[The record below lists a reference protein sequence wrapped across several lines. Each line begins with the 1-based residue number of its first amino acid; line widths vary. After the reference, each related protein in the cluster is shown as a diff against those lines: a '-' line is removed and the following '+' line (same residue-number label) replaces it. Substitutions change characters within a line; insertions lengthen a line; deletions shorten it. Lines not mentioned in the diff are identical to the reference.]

1 MRYFCLVCDYD
12 GTIAR
17 DGKVLPSTVD
27 ALKRVRESGRKLI
40 LATGRELGDL
50 LAIFPELNLFDR
62 VVAENGGLLYRTAER
77 EKSLLTKSPSAEF
90 ITKLQEYG
98 VNPLSV
104 GETIVSTWHPNETAA
119 LQAISRLGLDLQ
131 ITFNKD
137 AVMILPSGI
146 NKGTGVR
153 AALAELGLSRH
164 NVVGVGD
171 AENDHGFLEI
181 CECAVAVEN
190 ALPSLK
196 ERADMVTERPRGE
209 GVEEVIEKLLANDL
223 VELEGHLARHQ
234 LLLGKD
240 TGDEPYTIKPY
251 GTRLTVA
258 GPSGSGK
265 STFIS
270 LLIEQLVNKEYQVCV
285 IDPEGD
291 YEELEGFVT
300 LGRSGHKPGVSEVL
314 DVLDIDPRS
323 VTVNLLGVALPDR
336 PTFFQKLLASIQEL
350 RSRTGRPHWVII
362 DEAHQMLPASLE
374 SASLVIPL
382 ELSSTVLVTVHPDH
396 VAQPI
401 LKAVNGLVLVGA
413 DPREAV
419 KEFNAGAAISLDVSL
434 PELAS
439 LEHGEVVVWRFKEN
453 QPPIRV
459 KLERTKIERRRHRQ
473 KYAAGE
479 LGEDKSFYFRGEAQK
494 LNLRAQNMNIFVQMA
509 EGIDDETWDF
519 HLRSHDYS
527 RWLRESVKDQAVADK
542 VNAIEDDETLPSKE
556 SRERVLNVLREHYT
570 APA

>member
-12 GTIAR
+12 GTIAH
-17 DGKVLPSTVD
+17 DGKVSPSTVD

-40 LATGRELGDL
+40 LATGRELDDL
-50 LAIFPELNLFDR
+50 LAVFPELNLFDR

-77 EKSLLTKSPSAEF
+77 EKVLLTKPPSSEF
-90 ITKLQEYG
+90 VAKLQEYG
-98 VNPLSV
+98 VSPLSV
-104 GETIVSTWHPNETAA
+104 GETIVSTWRPNETAA
-119 LQAISRLGLDLQ
+119 LQAIRTLGLDLQ

-137 AVMILPSGI
+137 AVMILPSGV
-146 NKGTGVR
+146 NKGTGLR
-153 AALAELGLSRH
+153 AALGELGLSRH

-181 CECAVAVEN
+181 CECSVALQNAVP
-190 ALPSLK
+190 ALK
-196 ERADMVTERPRGE
+196 DRADLVTTRARGE
-209 GVEEVIEKLLANDL
+209 GVEELIEKLLANDL
-223 VELEGHLARHQ
+223 VKLEGHLARHQ

-240 TGDEPYTIKPY
+240 PSDQSYTISPY

-270 LLIEQLVNKEYQVCV
+270 LLIEQLVSKEYQVCV

-291 YEELEGFVT
+291 YEDLQGFVT
-300 LGRSGHKPGVSEVL
+300 LGRSGHQPGASEVL
-314 DVLDIDPRS
+314 DILETDPRS
-323 VTVNLLGVALPDR
+323 VTVNLLGVALSDR

-362 DEAHQMLPASLE
+362 DESHHILPASLE

-382 ELSSTVLVTVHPDH
+382 ELSSAALVTIHADH

-401 LKAVNGLVLVGA
+401 LRAINGLVLVGSE
-413 DPREAV
+413 PRQVV
-419 KEFNAGAAISLDVSL
+419 KEFNAGAGTSLDINL

-439 LEHGEVVVWRFKEN
+439 LEHREAIVWRFKEN
-453 QPPIRV
+453 QTPTRV
-459 KLERTKIERRRHRQ
+459 RLEQTKIERCRHRQ

-479 LGEDKSFYFRGEAQK
+479 LGEDKSFYFRGKTQK
-494 LNLRAQNMNIFVQMA
+494 LNLRAQNLTIFVQMA
-509 EGIDDETWDF
+509 EGIDEETWDF

-542 VNAIEDDETLPSKE
+542 VNAIEDDESLPSRE

>member
-1 MRYFCLVCDYD
+1 VRYFCLVCDYD

>member
-12 GTIAR
+12 GTIAH
-17 DGKVLPSTVD
+17 DGRVLPSTVD

-40 LATGRELGDL
+40 LATGRELDDL
-50 LAIFPELNLFDR
+50 LAVFPELNLFDR

-77 EKSLLTKSPSAEF
+77 EKVLLTKPPSPEF
-90 ITKLQEYG
+90 VAKLREGG
-98 VNPLSV
+98 VSPLSV
-104 GETIVSTWHPNETAA
+104 GETIVSTWRPNETAA
-119 LQAISRLGLDLQ
+119 LQAIRTLGLDLQ

-137 AVMILPSGI
+137 AVMILPSGV
-146 NKGTGVR
+146 NKGTGLR
-153 AALAELGLSRH
+153 TALGELGLSRH

-181 CECAVAVEN
+181 CECSVALQNAVPA
-190 ALPSLK
+190 LK
-196 ERADMVTERPRGE
+196 ERADLVTAAARGE
-209 GVEEVIEKLLANDL
+209 GVEELIEKLIANDL
-223 VELEGHLARHQ
+223 VELEGHLARHR
-234 LLLGKD
+234 LVLGKD
-240 TGDEPYTIKPY
+240 PTDQPYTIRPY

-270 LLIEQLVNKEYQVCV
+270 LLIEQLVSKEYQICV

-291 YEELEGFVT
+291 YEDLQGFVT
-300 LGRSGHKPGVSEVL
+300 LGRSGHQPGVSEVL
-314 DVLDIDPRS
+314 DILETDPRS
-323 VTVNLLGVALPDR
+323 VTVNLLGVALSDR

-350 RSRTGRPHWVII
+350 RSRTGRPHWVIV
-362 DEAHQMLPASLE
+362 DEAHQMLPSSLE

-382 ELSSTVLVTVHPDH
+382 ELSSAALVTVRADH

-401 LKAVNGLVLVGA
+401 LRAINELVLVGSE
-413 DPREAV
+413 PRQVV
-419 KEFNAGAAISLDVSL
+419 KEFNAGAGTSLDINL

-439 LEHGEVVVWRFKEN
+439 LEHGEAIVWRFKEN
-453 QPPIRV
+453 QTPTRV
-459 KLERTKIERRRHRQ
+459 RLEQTKIERRRHRQ

-494 LNLRAQNMNIFVQMA
+494 LNLRAQNMNIFVQLA
-509 EGIDDETWDF
+509 EGIDDDTWDF
-519 HLRSHDYS
+519 HLHSHDYS

-542 VNAIEDDETLPSKE
+542 VNAIEDDESLPSRE

>member
-17 DGKVLPSTVD
+17 DGRVLPSTVD
-27 ALKRVRESGRKLI
+27 ALRRVRESGRKLI

-50 LAIFPELNLFDR
+50 LAILPELNLFDR
-62 VVAENGGLLYRTAER
+62 VVAENGGLLYRPAER
-77 EKSLLTKSPSAEF
+77 EKVFLTKPPSPEF

-104 GETIVSTWHPNETAA
+104 GETIVSTWRPNETAA
-119 LQAISRLGLDLQ
+119 LKAISTLGLDLQ

-137 AVMILPSGI
+137 AVMILPSGV
-146 NKGTGVR
+146 NKGMGVR
-153 AALAELGLSRH
+153 AALSELGLSRH
-164 NVVGVGD
+164 NLVGVGD
-171 AENDHGFLEI
+171 AENDHGFLEL

-190 ALPSLK
+190 ALPALK
-196 ERADMVTERPRGE
+196 ERADMVTERSHGE
-209 GVEEVIEKLLANDL
+209 GVEELIRKLLANDL
-223 VELEGHLARHQ
+223 VELEGHLSRHQ
-234 LLLGKD
+234 LLLGK
-240 TGDEPYTIKPY
+240 GESGQPYSIKPY
-251 GTRLTVA
+251 GIRLTVA

-270 LLIEQLVNKEYQVCV
+270 LVIEQLVNKEYQVCV

-300 LGRSGHKPGVSEVL
+300 LGRSGHTPGVSEVL
-314 DVLDIDPRS
+314 DVLKTDPHS

-382 ELSSTVLVTVHPDH
+382 ELSSTALVTVHPDH

-401 LKAVNGLVLVGA
+401 LKSVNGLVLVGS

-419 KEFNAGAAISLDVSL
+419 KEFNAGTAISLDVNW
-434 PELAS
+434 PQLAG

-453 QPPIRV
+453 QAPVRV
-459 KLERTKIERRRHRQ
+459 KLERTKLERRRHRQ

-494 LNLRAQNMNIFVQMA
+494 LNLRAQNMNIFIQMA
-509 EGIDDETWDF
+509 EGIDEETWDF

-527 RWLRESVKDQAVADK
+527 RWLREAVKDQAVADR
-542 VNAIEDDETLPSKE
+542 VNAIEDDESLPSKE
-556 SRERVLNVLREHYT
+556 SRERVLNLLREHYT

>member
-17 DGKVLPSTVD
+17 DGKVLPTTVD
-27 ALKRVRESGRKLI
+27 ALRRVRESGRKLI

-50 LAIFPELNLFDR
+50 LAIFPALNLFDR
-62 VVAENGGLLYRTAER
+62 VVAENGGLLYRPAER
-77 EKSLLTKSPSAEF
+77 DKLLLTKAPSPEF
-90 ITKLQEYG
+90 IQKLQEYG

-104 GETIVSTWHPNETAA
+104 GETIVSTWRPNETAA
-119 LQAISRLGLDLQ
+119 LRAISTMGLDLQ

-137 AVMILPSGI
+137 AVMILPSGV

-164 NVVGVGD
+164 NLVGAGD
-171 AENDHGFLEI
+171 AENDHGFLDL
-181 CECAVAVEN
+181 CECAVAVQN

-209 GVEEVIEKLLANDL
+209 GVEELIEKLLANDL

-240 TGDEPYTIKPY
+240 ANDKPYTIKPY

-270 LLIEQLVNKEYQVCV
+270 LLIEQLASKEYQICV
-285 IDPEGD
+285 IDAEGD
-291 YEELEGFVT
+291 YEELDGFVT
-300 LGRSGHKPGVSEVL
+300 LGRSGHIPGVSEVL
-314 DVLDIDPRS
+314 DVLKTDPHS

-362 DEAHQMLPASLE
+362 DEAHQMVPASLE

-382 ELSSTVLVTVHPDH
+382 ELSSAALVTVHPDH
-396 VAQPI
+396 VARPI
-401 LKAVNGLVLVGA
+401 LRAVNGLVLVGS
-413 DPREAV
+413 DPREVV
-419 KEFNAGAAISLDVSL
+419 KEFNAGAGSSLDVNL

-439 LEHGEVVVWRFKEN
+439 SEHGDAVVWRFKEN
-453 QPPIRV
+453 QAPARV

-479 LGEDKSFYFRGEAQK
+479 LGEDKSFYFRGETQK
-494 LNLRAQNMNIFVQMA
+494 LNLRAQNMNIFVQLA

-542 VNAIEDDETLPSKE
+542 VNEIEDDEALPSKE

>member
-17 DGKVLPSTVD
+17 DGKVLSSTVS
-27 ALKRVRESGRKLI
+27 ALRRVRESGRKLI

-50 LAIFPELNLFDR
+50 LALFPELALFDR
-62 VVAENGGLLYRTAER
+62 VVAENGGLLYRPAEC
-77 EKSLLTKSPSAEF
+77 EKLLLTKAPSPEF
-90 ITKLQEYG
+90 IKKLQEYA

-104 GETIVSTWHPNETAA
+104 GETIVSTWRPNETAV
-119 LQAISRLGLDLQ
+119 LRAISTLGLDLQ

-137 AVMILPSGI
+137 AVMILPSGVH
-146 NKGTGVR
+146 KGTGVR
-153 AALAELGLSRH
+153 TALGELGLSRH
-164 NVVGVGD
+164 NLVGAGD
-171 AENDHGFLEI
+171 AENDHGLLDL
-181 CECAVAVEN
+181 CECSVALEN
-190 ALPSLK
+190 ALPALK
-196 ERADMVTERPRGE
+196 ERADMVTEHPRGE
-209 GVEEVIEKLLANDL
+209 GVEELIEKLLANDL

-234 LLLGKD
+234 LPLGKD
-240 TGDEPYTIKPY
+240 SSDKPYTMKPY
-251 GTRLTVA
+251 GMRLTVA

-270 LLIEQLVNKEYQVCV
+270 LLIEQLVIKEYQVCV

-291 YEELEGFVT
+291 YEEIEGFVT
-300 LGRSGHKPGVSEVL
+300 LGRSGNKPGVAEIL
-314 DVLDIDPRS
+314 GILETDPRS
-323 VTVNLLGVALPDR
+323 VTVNLLGVAMPDR
-336 PTFFQKLLASIQEL
+336 PTFFQRLLASIQEL
-350 RSRTGRPHWVII
+350 RARTGRPHWVII

-374 SASLVIPL
+374 SARLVIPL
-382 ELSSTVLVTVHPDH
+382 ELSSTALVTVHPDH

-401 LKAVNGLVLVGA
+401 LKAVNGLVLVGW
-413 DPREAV
+413 DPREVV
-419 KEFNAGAAISLDVSL
+419 KEFTAGAGILLDLNL
-434 PELAS
+434 PQLAS
-439 LEHGEVVVWRFKEN
+439 PGHGEVIVWRFKED

-459 KLERTKIERRRHRQ
+459 KLERTKIERRRHRR

-542 VNAIEDDETLPSKE
+542 IHAIEGDETLPSKE
-556 SRERVLNVLREHYT
+556 SRYRVLNVLREHYT
-570 APA
+570 ASA